1 MKVRGV
7 CRNTIIEEVLP
18 GDAFREGVGVGWE
31 GTMSKGTLIV
41 VLLLTLPLLVCAQGQ
56 PSELVSPNNEKG
68 SSPQEKKGEEHR
80 YVNHTEI
87 TVVAPPIEQRVKS
100 TVQGT
105 EVDVVTSRQVESLN
119 AQDLA
124 SALRRVPGVV
134 ISRYDLIGSY
144 GGADGGAIYIRGQG
158 AGRPGAEIG
167 TYIDGIPVFAGVWTH
182 PVLDLFGTD
191 MAARIEVYKSP
202 EPVLLGNMAFG
213 GVNLVPKTM
222 EVLGQEG
229 RAEVAVGSYG
239 TRILVAEQGGR
250 QGAFDYYAEGSLKRS
265 DGQRPRADG
274 RTGNGYA
281 HLGATLNEHWRL
293 DLQAHYA
300 DGWADDPGQTNEPLP
315 PVAQR
320 FSVSDT
326 LGIATLTNH
335 FNRASGFLKVY
346 DNDGSIDWRQWDSSA
361 RQPFW
366 GLTDFSNYGAKAQES
381 WEPWRGGRVVAGFDH
396 DVYGGSYT
404 EPHAA
409 YTYRFPRKSFRTD
422 APYLL
427 LSQSFGSE
435 VVVTPAIGVRYTSSD
450 TFESEWGGQAAVTVA
465 WKGQS
470 LHAGISRSFNLP
482 GLYTALMYSQWHR
495 GEQWQ
500 NLKAEVL
507 KHLEVGYNCSF
518 GQGMVADLTYF
529 YDRDER
535 ALRFVPPPP
544 FPPSFANLGTYSVRG
559 VEANLRIEGRGGWSA
574 YFGGSYSWP
583 IPITVPEVPR
593 RTLSGGLICRIGQ
606 RWHVSTDAQYVDHHL
621 FYNPR
626 YSSVGQE
633 IGSYALWNA
642 KASVRLTP
650 DRSPVEG
657 ELFLAGENLL
667 DRRYEFRPGYPMPRS
682 TAMVGLNARW

>member
-1 MKVRGV
+1 MCYYGV
-7 CRNTIIEEVLP
+7 VPKDVEVGL
-18 GDAFREGVGVGWE
+18 EGR
-31 GTMSKGTLIV
+31 MSRSTSVAIF
-41 VLLLTLPLLVCAQGQ
+41 LLALPLWVFAQSQ
-56 PSELVSPNNEKG
+56 PSEPVAVNHAKG
-68 SSPQEKKGEEHR
+68 ASPQEKKGEEHR
-80 YVNHTEI
+80 YISHTEI
-87 TVVAPPIEQRVKS
+87 TVVAPPIEQSVKP

-105 EVDVVTSRQVESLN
+105 EVDVVTSQQVENLN

-191 MAARIEVYKSP
+191 MAGRIEVYKSP

-222 EVLGQEG
+222 EIPGEEG
-229 RAEVAVGSYG
+229 RVEVTAGSYS
-239 TRILVAEQGGR
+239 TRIFVAEQGGH

-274 RTGNGYA
+274 RTGNAYA
-281 HLGATLNEHWRL
+281 HLGAALDEHWRL
-293 DLQAHYA
+293 ELQTHYA
-300 DGWADDPGQTNEPLP
+300 DGWADDPGPMGQPLP

-320 FSVSDT
+320 FSASDT
-326 LGIATLTNH
+326 LGIATLVNR
-335 FNRASGFLKVY
+335 FDRASGFLKLY
-346 DNDGSIDWRQWDSSA
+346 YNDGSIDWRQWDASA
-361 RQPFW
+361 GQPFW
-366 GLTDFSNYGAKAQES
+366 GVTDFNNYGAKAQES
-381 WEPWRGGRVVAGFDH
+381 WEPWRGGRLVAGFDH

-409 YTYRFPRKSFRTD
+409 YTYRFPRTSFRTD

-435 VVVTPAIGVRYTSSD
+435 VVVTPALGVRYASSD

-465 WKGQS
+465 WRGQR

-495 GEQWQ
+495 GQQWQ

-507 KHLEVGYNCSF
+507 KHMEVGYSCGF
-518 GQGMVADLTYF
+518 GRGVVADLTYF

-544 FPPSFANLGTYSVRG
+544 FPPSFANLGTFSVRG
-559 VEANLRIEGRGGWSA
+559 AEADLRIEGRGAWSA
-574 YFGGSYSWP
+574 YLGGTYSRP
-583 IPITVPEVPR
+583 IPISVPEVPR
-593 RTLSGGLICRIGQ
+593 RTLSAGFVCRVGQ
-606 RWHVSTDAQYVDHHL
+606 RWQLSTDAQYVDHHL

-626 YSSVGQE
+626 YASTGLE

-650 DRSPVEG
+650 ERSPLEG
-657 ELFLAGENLL
+657 ELFVAGENLL
-667 DRRYEFRPGYPMPRS
+667 DRKYEFRPGYPMPGS